1 MTEAGVPQRPLRV
14 LLIGAGRRIQN
25 NYLPALAAMPD
36 QFTVVGVHARTEER
50 LGTVAERWSVPTSTS
65 LDRFDLSAVDVIAA
79 SVPTSANAPV
89 LQSLH
94 DRLNAAERARMRL
107 VIDTPISWNKQELI
121 AVTPLLKG
129 FGQIAAAE
137 DYMNYPPFALIR
149 AAVADGLIGR
159 PRVLTLNNTGFL
171 FHGLALIRSFV
182 GFEPVFRTSRVT
194 FGTLGAAVRYRFRSG
209 FEAHVIGPYRA
220 HSTGGLVLEG
230 ESGLITEFAQDCK
243 QDDGKNRHLLTYRRQ
258 DGILSACVLTG
269 RGEER
274 VLDMPAIAMMQ
285 AMPFADKSD
294 LNLLRGCGL
303 MTVFRSLLDPGDM
316 NNSYGP
322 YAAMYDG
329 FVSQRATRGQ
339 FPLDPF
345 VMVGSNAVAAFSQ
358 FKARSKPAPQA
369 S

>member
-1 MTEAGVPQRPLRV
+1 MTEAGMPQRPLRV

-25 NYLPALAAMPD
+25 NYLPALACMPEL
-36 QFTVVGVHARTEER
+36 FTVVGVHARTEER
-50 LGTVAERWSVPTSTS
+50 LSIVAERWSVPTSTS
-65 LDRFDLSAVDVIAA
+65 LDKFDLSAVDVIAA
-79 SVPTSANAPV
+79 SVPTSANAAV

-94 DRLNAAERARMRL
+94 QRLNAAERSRLRL
-107 VIDTPISWNKQELI
+107 VVDTPIAWNKQELI
-121 AVTPLLKG
+121 AVLPLLKG
-129 FGQIAAAE
+129 FAKVAAAE

-182 GFEPVFRTSRVT
+182 DFEHVFRTSRVT
-194 FGTLGAAVRYRFRSG
+194 FGSMGAAVRYSFRSG

-220 HSTGGLVLEG
+220 HSTGGLTLEG
-230 ESGLITEFAQDCK
+230 EAGFITEFPQDCK
-243 QDDGKNRHLLTYRRQ
+243 QEDGKNRHLLSYRRN
-258 DGILSACVLTG
+258 DGILTSCVLTG
-269 RGEER
+269 SGGER
-274 VLDMPAIAMMQ
+274 VMEMPAIARMQ
-285 AMPFADKSD
+285 PLPFADKSE

-303 MTVFRSLLDPGDM
+303 MTVFRSLLDPQDM
-316 NNSYGP
+316 NNRYGP

-345 VMVGSNAVAAFSQ
+345 VMLGSNAVAAFSQ
-358 FKARSKPAPQA
+358 LKGRGGFAAGKS
-369 S
+369 